1 MIEHKRVWWRTLI
14 ALASAGLLSG
24 CYYYP
29 YGYYPWGYPYP
40 YAWGYPY
47 PYMPPAP
54 PPGPSAPSN
63 PAAETLP
70 PLNGPVE
77 RTPLP
82 PAP

>member
-1 MIEHKRVWWRTLI
+1 MTQRHRMSWGALI

-40 YAWGYPY
+40 YAGGYPY
-47 PYMPPAP
+47 PYAP
-54 PPGPSAPSN
+54 PSLPTGPLATPN
-63 PAAETLP
+63 PAAETPP
-70 PLNGPVE
+70 PLNAPVE